1 MSVNARKQ
9 LEDGLGGVFLSLGAS
24 LYQFTQN
31 RWRRPFRALFVGSQ
45 VFVPYTLRKYFV
57 RSKIVCQSTRGYD
70 ALVFKLGSRRWPG
83 ANAVKYLY
91 DLVSSQIIVIRS
103 HSSKKENK
111 GV

>member
-45 VFVPYTLRKYFV
+45 VFVPYTLRNYLVHSQNDRQKTRNYAASALDHSD
-57 RSKIVCQSTRGYD
+57 RRCQV
-70 ALVFKLGSRRWPG
+70 A
-83 ANAVKYLY
+83 
-91 DLVSSQIIVIRS
+91 IIKRLF
-103 HSSKKENK
+103 
-111 GV
+111 